1 MIDRIRE
8 RVLGSLQ
15 IVTSFVLDST
25 KEKEKYKSAVGQ
37 RGRREIR

>member
-1 MIDRIRE
+1 MIDRVRE

-25 KEKEKYKSAVGQ
+25 KEAEKYKSAIKQ
-37 RGRREIR
+37 YDRRGMR